1 MRRLA
6 LTVAVGVAV
15 TMCAAPAVSAADVSR
30 ASATYCA
37 NRDAYEVGR
46 CARPPALPAAPF
58 THQLEWLL
66 SQLAGDARTLTAAE
80 AARHFSADLLAQP
93 LMSADDL
100 VAALNGTL
108 DQFGPL
114 RFVGFSYPPRSH
126 QLLAI
131 VQARNGFRAEV
142 PVSVTPRADVINSI
156 AVSVAT
162 PVIVPHGRYSGW
174 FDVGGRR
181 LFLRCTGGGG
191 PTVVFENGLT
201 SDWYS
206 MQNRLSTSTRA
217 CSYDPARQD
226 GAASRSD
233 SAPAPRTGNDR
244 VRDLHRLLA
253 AAHVPG
259 PYVLAAHSN
268 GGLFSLMY
276 ASRYPHQVAG
286 LVLIDGVHPSYHRRT
301 FDALKHLVPRDQWPA
316 AWRRYCAVPALQ
328 VDWEQMDICA
338 SRRRHARSS
347 PRIRA
352 LKTMALA
359 VITHGIPEGPPGAE
373 RRIAERVWRHL
384 QGELAA
390 LEPSADHVI
399 ARRSGHDIQHTQ
411 PGLVLTEIR
420 KVVRAV
426 RANRHHL

>member
-6 LTVAVGVAV
+6 MSVAVGVAI
-15 TMCAAPAVSAADVSR
+15 TMGAGPAVSAANVPR
-30 ASATYCA
+30 TSATYCA

-46 CARPPALPAAPF
+46 CARPPVVPAAPF
-58 THQLEWLL
+58 ARQLEWLL
-66 SQLAGDARTLTAAE
+66 RQLAGDARTLTATE
-80 AARHFSADLLAQP
+80 VIRHFSPDLLAQP
-93 LMSADDL
+93 GMSADDI
-100 VAALNGTL
+100 VAALNSTL

-114 RFVGFSYPPRSH
+114 RFVGFSYPPRSY

-131 VQARNGFRAEV
+131 VEARNGVRAEV
-142 PVSVTPRADVINSI
+142 PVSVTRRTRLINSI
-156 AVSVAT
+156 AVSAAT

-181 LFLRCTGGGG
+181 LFMRCTGGGS

-201 SDWYS
+201 TDWYS

-276 ASRYPHQVAG
+276 LY
-286 LVLIDGVHPSYHRRT
+286 
-301 FDALKHLVPRDQWPA
+301 PRDQWPA
-316 AWRRYCAVPALQ
+316 VWRQFCAIPPIQ
-328 VDWEQMDICA
+328 FDWEQMDICRSEA
-338 SRRRHARSS
+338 QARLQLAAR
-347 PRIRA
+347 P
-352 LKTMALA
+352 LKTMPLA
-359 VITHGIPEGPPGAE
+359 VLSHGIAEGPPGVE

-384 QGELAA
+384 QRELTA
-390 LEPSADHVI
+390 LEPGADHVI

-426 RANRHHL
+426 RAGRHHL